1 MRLLT
6 SRTRGLPTGP
16 VSDATLAKLYAFPK
30 AHWVRAN
37 FVSTLDGSAQG
48 PDGLS
53 GTINTSADKRV
64 FSANRRL
71 ADCVMVGAGT
81 ARAENYRPAQI
92 PLVIVS
98 RRGRLP
104 ESLRESRNRVVLAT
118 CASSRRKATDDA
130 WLCGDDEVD
139 LAAVVA
145 RCAAEGMP
153 RILTEGGPHLF
164 GDLLTDGLVDDIA
177 LTTSPKA
184 VGGSHL
190 RVVEATG
197 DLDVDADLRHLLE
210 EDGTLI
216 ALWRLRK

>member
-6 SRTRGLPTGP
+6 SRTRGLPNGP

-30 AHWVRAN
+30 AHWLRAN

-118 CASSRRKATDDA
+118 CAP
-130 WLCGDDEVD
+130 
-139 LAAVVA
+139 LAARQQTMHGCVETMRSTWLPSWPGAQRRVC
-145 RCAAEGMP
+145 RESSP
-153 RILTEGGPHLF
+153 RVGLT
-164 GDLLTDGLVDDIA
+164 
-177 LTTSPKA
+177 S
-184 VGGSHL
+184 S
-190 RVVEATG
+190 ATC
-197 DLDVDADLRHLLE
+197 
-210 EDGTLI
+210 
-216 ALWRLRK
+216 